1 MPPLFPD
8 KEPWFPV
15 KRFGYGAGLPIA
27 RPGWFALLAYVAAMV
42 GLGFVSTRVSG
53 LALAG
58 IVVIMIAVTAVFVL
72 IVKARTNGA
81 WRWRWGEDA

>member
-27 RPGWFALLAYVAAMV
+27 RQGWFLVLAYVAAMV

-53 LALAG
+53 LALALG
-58 IVVIMIAVTAVFVL
+58 RGRLRLRLAP
-72 IVKARTNGA
+72 NG
-81 WRWRWGEDA
+81 RGGGR

>member
-8 KEPWFPV
+8 KRPWFPV

-27 RPGWFALLAYVAAMV
+27 RQGWTVLLAYIAVMV
-42 GLGFVSTRVSG
+42 GLGFMAERAGG

-58 IVVIMIAVTAVFVL
+58 VVAFMALLTVALVL
-72 IVKARTNGA
+72 IAKARTNGA